1 MVGLF
6 CHYLESN
13 REMSLENIHQIKK
26 IALFGATGKLGKF
39 LLSNLIEKGYVVR
52 VLARDHSDM
61 PENIEIF
68 RGDLSS
74 ISTLEKMVE
83 GVDCVI
89 NASGEVRDI
98 KKMWETNVQGVKNLT
113 QVINKSDVKLF
124 CQISSAGVV
133 GMHGGGW
140 IDETVY
146 CDPQNSYE
154 KSKLEGE
161 KIIVS
166 ELRRGR
172 YCILRPTNIVFPD
185 FNPQVSL
192 VLSSNFLDKIKC
204 YIKAKESCHL
214 VHVHDVVNA
223 IIHFIKYPISGNL
236 KPVFFLSIDHDKNN
250 FFNKV
255 YERYFKKP
263 IRCADLGNF
272 LLIVINYLKYGA
284 SLNGRRFSSEK
295 ILKIGFKYEYSV
307 ELILKEFDS
316 NK

>member
-1 MVGLF
+1 M
-6 CHYLESN
+6 N
-13 REMSLENIHQIKK
+13 IENTDQIKK
-26 IALFGATGKLGKF
+26 IALIGATGKLGKF
-39 LLSNLIEKGYVVR
+39 LLSNLIKTGYVVR
-52 VLARDHSDM
+52 VLIRDDSDL
-61 PENIEIF
+61 PGSNIEIY

-74 ISTLEKMVE
+74 ISILEKMVE

-89 NASGEVRDI
+89 NAAGEVRDI
-98 KKMWETNVQGVKNLT
+98 EKMWETNVQGVRNLI
-113 QVINKSDVKLF
+113 QVINKYDVKLF

-133 GMHGGGW
+133 GMRGRGW
-140 IDETVY
+140 IDEAVY
-146 CDPQNSYE
+146 CYPQNCYE

-166 ELRRGR
+166 ELRDRR
-172 YCILRPTNIVFPD
+172 YCILRPTNIVFSD

-192 VLSSNFLDKIKC
+192 VLSNNFLDKIKC

-223 IIHFIKYPISGNL
+223 VIHIIKYPISGNL
-236 KPVFFLSIDHDKNN
+236 KPVFFLSIDHDENN
-250 FFNKV
+250 FFNKL
-255 YERYFKKP
+255 YERYFQKP
-263 IRCADLGNF
+263 IRYAGLGNF
-272 LLIVINYLKYGA
+272 LLMVINYLKYGS
-284 SLNGRRFSSEK
+284 SLNDRRFSSEK